1 MSIEPA
7 PVLVLLDTILC
18 PPPELLLGQEPCRK
32 INLTFVVIGSSPIM
46 MMKRR
51 YHIFAIWQCVRYST
65 AMIILSI
72 ETSCDE
78 TAISLLRAEGEF
90 PHATYEILGDA
101 IWSQIDVH
109 KEYGGVFPALAKR
122 EHAAIIVP
130 ILNKA
135 LAESGLESDPTENEV
150 SEEMKTKIINLLERE
165 PGLADKLLSF
175 FKEAGITEIDLI
187 AVTSGPG
194 LEPALWVGVNFAK
207 ALALL
212 WNTPVVGVNHME
224 GHILASVYDV
234 ERDDQLSDIPFPA
247 ISLLISG
254 GHTELILMKDWGD
267 YEKIG
272 QTRDDAVGEAYDK
285 VARLLG
291 ISYPGGPEVAR
302 LAGEARKREL
312 PQYTELPSPMLH
324 SKDLDFSFSG
334 LKTAVRY
341 AVADKTLT
349 DDEKTAIARD
359 FEDAVTTVLLKK
371 TISAI
376 DTHGAKTLI
385 VGGGVSA
392 NTHIKRT
399 VETFLLENYP
409 EVTSYFPAPGL
420 STDNSIMIALAGH
433 ARAKSAMLPT
443 GTDVIRAD
451 GNRSLA

>member
-1 MSIEPA
+1 M
-7 PVLVLLDTILC
+7 
-18 PPPELLLGQEPCRK
+18 
-32 INLTFVVIGSSPIM
+32 
-46 MMKRR
+46 
-51 YHIFAIWQCVRYST
+51 H
-65 AMIILSI
+65 ILSI

-78 TAISLLRAEGEF
+78 TAITFMEANGEF
-90 PHATYEILGDA
+90 PNATYGILGDA
-101 IWSQIDVH
+101 LWSQIDVH

-130 ILNKA
+130 MLEKA
-135 LAESGLESDPTENEV
+135 LIESEIEIDSDSNTIDPAI
-150 SEEMKTKIINLLERE
+150 KDKINTLLERE
-165 PGLADKLLSF
+165 PGLSEKLF
-175 FKEAGITEIDLI
+175 DFHEKYGQIDIDLI

-207 ALALL
+207 AIALL
-212 WNTPVVGVNHME
+212 WDKKVVGVNHME
-224 GHILASVYDV
+224 GHILASIYDV
-234 ERDDQLSDIPFPA
+234 ERDDQLSDISFPA

-302 LAGEARKREL
+302 LAQEARKKEL
-312 PQYTELPSPMLH
+312 PKFADLPSPMLH

-341 AVADKTLT
+341 AVQDKTLT
-349 DDEKTAIARD
+349 DGEKSAIARD

-371 TISAI
+371 TLSAI
-376 DTHGAKTLI
+376 DQHGAQTLI

-399 VETFLLENYP
+399 IETSLLNQHP
-409 EVTSYFPAPGL
+409 DAISYFPAPGL

-433 ARAKSAMLPT
+433 ARSSNAILPT
-443 GTDVIRAD
+443 GTNVIRAD
-451 GNRSLA
+451 GNRTLA